1 MQGGFCTHVRQ
12 GKTCGFSG
20 GAYIV
25 VFSVSVAVL
34 MFIAVAKQLD
44 QVILVKYILQIVAL
58 YAGILIELS
67 LLYLLYSFL
76 EKTSYNSSLL
86 ISKAT
91 VNLLTISNRSDIL

>member
-1 MQGGFCTHVRQ
+1 M
-12 GKTCGFSG
+12 
-20 GAYIV
+20 
-25 VFSVSVAVL
+25 VFSVSVVVL

-76 EKTSYNSSLL
+76 EKTSYNTSLL

>member
-1 MQGGFCTHVRQ
+1 M
-12 GKTCGFSG
+12 
-20 GAYIV
+20 
-25 VFSVSVAVL
+25 VFSVSVVVL

-76 EKTSYNSSLL
+76 EKTSYNSSLM

>member
-1 MQGGFCTHVRQ
+1 M
-12 GKTCGFSG
+12 
-20 GAYIV
+20 
-25 VFSVSVAVL
+25 VFSVSVVVL

-91 VNLLTISNRSDIL
+91 VNLLTISNKSDIL

>member
-1 MQGGFCTHVRQ
+1 M
-12 GKTCGFSG
+12 
-20 GAYIV
+20 
-25 VFSVSVAVL
+25 VFSVSVVVL

>member
-1 MQGGFCTHVRQ
+1 M
-12 GKTCGFSG
+12 
-20 GAYIV
+20 

>member
-1 MQGGFCTHVRQ
+1 M
-12 GKTCGFSG
+12 
-20 GAYIV
+20 
-25 VFSVSVAVL
+25 VFSVSVVVL

-76 EKTSYNSSLL
+76 EKTSYSSSLL

>member
-1 MQGGFCTHVRQ
+1 MF
-12 GKTCGFSG
+12 FS
-20 GAYIV
+20 ISV
-25 VFSVSVAVL
+25 VVL

>member
-1 MQGGFCTHVRQ
+1 MF
-12 GKTCGFSG
+12 FS
-20 GAYIV
+20 ISV
-25 VFSVSVAVL
+25 VVL

-91 VNLLTISNRSDIL
+91 VNLLTISNKSDIL

>member
-1 MQGGFCTHVRQ
+1 M
-12 GKTCGFSG
+12 
-20 GAYIV
+20 A
-25 VFSVSVAVL
+25 FSVSVVVL

>member
-1 MQGGFCTHVRQ
+1 M
-12 GKTCGFSG
+12 
-20 GAYIV
+20 
-25 VFSVSVAVL
+25 VFSVSVVVP

-76 EKTSYNSSLL
+76 EKTSYNSSLM

>member
-1 MQGGFCTHVRQ
+1 M
-12 GKTCGFSG
+12 
-20 GAYIV
+20 
-25 VFSVSVAVL
+25 VFSVAATVL
-34 MFIAVAKQLD
+34 MFNHVETQLA
-44 QVILVKYILQIVAL
+44 QALLVTYILPIVAL